1 MYAIEI
7 RIAPEITSYS
17 CAKLD
22 ISFKRS
28 DLQKSEGVQMY
39 IELFCRS
46 ERLKMMFR
54 FDARI
59 GSYFGRDPYLRP
71 KNLTLQI
78 ITNISEMAYWHLVQL
93 YYPWARAYAFMA
105 LIACIDKWVIFDINL
120 ISIPSSNIRIA
131 VSRDSCVFVCC
142 TAC

>member
-59 GSYFGRDPYLRP
+59 GSYFGRDPNPIGLGFRFNQCQYLL
-71 KNLTLQI
+71 KNHAMPQWEKLGI
-78 ITNISEMAYWHLVQL
+78 PRITEFFA
-93 YYPWARAYAFMA
+93 P
-105 LIACIDKWVIFDINL
+105 
-120 ISIPSSNIRIA
+120 
-131 VSRDSCVFVCC
+131 
-142 TAC
+142 